1 MTSSSGASCI
11 RGINYKNHFYCS
23 CTESE
28 QTQLLFMPVVFSW
41 DINKHRNNN
50 YCSTME
56 CENVVGQNFCGVL
69 VFK

>member
-41 DINKHRNNN
+41 DINKHRDLLAI
-50 YCSTME
+50 YS
-56 CENVVGQNFCGVL
+56 VGVRD
-69 VFK
+69 KK